1 MQHPHSD
8 LSTVETADVAHV
20 EREPKR
26 RQRKQV
32 VPIQAIPPARKVKNA
47 VKPVANAIRPL
58 KFLAQTGK
66 PTTVTQIARE
76 FAINTST
83 CFNILRTL
91 VGEDMID
98 FSELSKT
105 YTVGLGT
112 VKLVEKT
119 LSDGERMAAAMP
131 HLAEIAD
138 HFAVNV
144 TVWKRMA
151 MERIILVATQ
161 ETSRYPRIH
170 MKPGQRLPL
179 LMGASGRL
187 IAANLKMS
195 KAEVKSAFKNLRW
208 KGRPASFETYWREV
222 QIAAKRGWASDDGY
236 FSAGIVTVAA
246 PILDPNGVV
255 AFTISALTFRGQH
268 DDKEIIRLGEQLK
281 VFGQRLTSILF

>member
-1 MQHPHSD
+1 MHNPHSD
-8 LSTVETADVAHV
+8 LSTVQADVAHA
-20 EREPKR
+20 ESAPKKRPQREL
-26 RQRKQV
+26 
-32 VPIQAIPPARKVKNA
+32 AAFTETIPPARKVKNA
-47 VKPVANAIRPL
+47 VKPVANAVRIL

-98 FSELSKT
+98 FNELSKT

-138 HFAVNV
+138 RFAVNV

-195 KAEVKSAFKNLRW
+195 KVQVKAAFKNLRW

-222 QIAAKRGWASDDGY
+222 QVAAKRGWASDDGY

-268 DDKEIIRLGEQLK
+268 DDKEINRLGEQLK

>member
-47 VKPVANAIRPL
+47 VKPVANAIRIL

-179 LMGASGRL
+179 LMGASRPLRIFAGRGAL
-187 IAANLKMS
+187 LRS
-195 KAEVKSAFKNLRW
+195 KPIGARCKLQPREAGLATMATSQPELLRL
-208 KGRPASFETYWREV
+208 PHP
-222 QIAAKRGWASDDGY
+222 
-236 FSAGIVTVAA
+236 FST
-246 PILDPNGVV
+246 PTEWLLLP
-255 AFTISALTFRGQH
+255 SLH
-268 DDKEIIRLGEQLK
+268 
-281 VFGQRLTSILF
+281 